1 MSVYTLSPA
10 AIEMARRSLIAQEL
24 ESCKNTPSGRAARIS
39 QLLHGELDHTL
50 EFQQHA
56 LHLQMGRLRS
66 AIADLAAQSENEK

>member
-24 ESCKNTPSGRAARIS
+24 ESCKNTPFSRAARIS

-66 AIADLAAQSENEK
+66 AVADLAAQSEDEK

>member
-1 MSVYTLSPA
+1 MSVYTLSPE

-24 ESCKNTPSGRAARIS
+24 ESCKNTPTSRAARIS

-66 AIADLAAQSENEK
+66 AVADLAAQSEDEK